1 MAKADILAEIAK
13 FNSQTAGRD
22 KLFRLLQYS
31 SRLVWYLVQ
40 KNTNR
45 RDLVTRLQNLE
56 VTFSAGRR
64 LLRLGRF
71 LDGLH
76 SALATI
82 GLPNV
87 PLRLCLTL
95 TRLAYALYMLIDNMV
110 WLHQVGLIS
119 IDKEGWHY
127 TANKLWLVSTI
138 AALARDLYEVSE
150 LLALYVGQGGSPAAR
165 PLAGSK
171 QLRTLADLGTQLVT
185 VHRALVLDLVKNF
198 ADFWLPYTALGRT
211 TLKPGAIGFLGVV
224 SSVAAIVPM
233 FRPSLKL
240 VPG

>member
-1 MAKADILAEIAK
+1 MSKPDLLAEIAR

-31 SRLVWYLVQ
+31 SRFIWYVVQ
-40 KNTNR
+40 KNSTR
-45 RDLVTRLQNLE
+45 RDLVTKFQNLE
-56 VTFSAGRR
+56 VTFSSGRR

-95 TRLAYALYMLIDNMV
+95 TRLAYALYMLVDNLV
-110 WLHQVGLIS
+110 WLHQVGLIT
-119 IDKEGWHY
+119 IDKDGWYH
-127 TANKLWLVSTI
+127 TANKLWLVSAV

-150 LLALYVGQGGSPAAR
+150 LLTLYLGGGGAPALRSR
-165 PLAGSK
+165 CK
-171 QLRTLADLGTQLVT
+171 QISTLSELGVQFLT
-185 VHRALVLDLVKNF
+185 VHRSLVLDLVKNF
-198 ADFWLPYTALGRT
+198 ADFWLPYTALGYTGLR
-211 TLKPGAIGFLGVV
+211 PGTIGLLGII
-224 SSVAAIVPM
+224 SSLAGIMPM
-233 FRPSLKL
+233 FQPSLKL
-240 VPG
+240 VPS